1 MKRIICILIAFCIL
15 GVCFAGCSNNIDKT
29 PHSVM
34 AEFFVSPLGDD
45 NNNGTKE
52 DPFLTIEK
60 ARSEVRKITQN
71 MNGDIIVYLDE
82 GTYVLNDTLNFDER
96 DSSTNDFDIIF
107 TAIDGA
113 KPVLSG
119 GTEISGFTL
128 FDRENNIY
136 SAKVEDGF
144 TFRQL
149 YVNGEKAVRARSNTD
164 YSTRI
169 IGASRFDIKSNL
181 IPENLFYDGED
192 ALRPAAYGEI
202 YIAPGEF
209 QEFGNLEKVE
219 LHVLTAWVENILR
232 IKSAR
237 IEEDQVVIRVQDHES
252 KLIFNR
258 MHPNIDGYS
267 YAGTHDFVYYI
278 ENAYELID
286 TDNEWYL
293 DESTNTL
300 YFKAPSGLDMR
311 AASVIAPRL
320 ETLVSVNTS
329 DNSKINNL
337 TFDGITFEYST
348 WNLPSEQGLVEL
360 QAGMFANYCI
370 FSDNDNG
377 ALRPSAGIYVAN
389 THNFTMK
396 NCIVQNMCAAGIDL
410 NYCTDNSLIRDNI
423 IRNISGNGIM
433 IGKFV
438 VDENTDFHVAYNPEN
453 KDEICTDDKIVNNY
467 VHNIG
472 TDYEGSVAIG
482 AGYPKGILIANNEI
496 AYAPYTGISVG
507 FGWTSADNAMS
518 DNKILNNNIHHTS
531 QVLCDAGG
539 IYTLSKQPNSEMSGN
554 YIHDIVL
561 PEWADYATSGI
572 YMDEQTSGYTVKNN
586 VLENAL
592 GVGRNQNGENNYKE
606 NSIYID
612 RERNRDIQKIIDN
625 AGVVGGIEYE
635 IPSPSSQP
643 TDSQADISQSFK
655 LTTLF
660 EDNFEGYETGSFV
673 SKQWIVDE
681 IQSSLVNI
689 KENSKNK
696 YLEIDS
702 NNENTKVNFNQSFGN
717 NVTRFDFMFSKRLS
731 EFQGMYNVIRK
742 TSLDYTSNI
751 TPEFSTTARL
761 ESKGIAETGIHKD
774 IKTKTWYTCKTM
786 VLDSTMYMKIW
797 ERDMEEPTEWD
808 VIRDMEDA
816 VNNDCTLA
824 LEFNAPHGKSVYVDN
839 VKIELIN

>member
-1 MKRIICILIAFCIL
+1 MKRIICLLLSILLI
-15 GVCFAGCSNNIDKT
+15 GVGFMGCANKT
-29 PHSVM
+29 EKPHNVM
-34 AEFFVSPLGDD
+34 AEIFVSPFGDD

-52 DPFLTIEK
+52 SPFLTIEK
-60 ARSEVRKITQN
+60 AQAEVRKINQD
-71 MNGDIIVYLDE
+71 MSGDIIVYLDD
-82 GTYVLNDTLNFDER
+82 GTYVLDDTLIFDER
-96 DSSTNDFDIIF
+96 DSATNDFDIIY
-107 TAIDGA
+107 TAVEGA
-113 KPVLSG
+113 DPVISG
-119 GTEISGFTL
+119 GTEIRGFTL
-128 FDRENNIY
+128 FDSDKNIY
-136 SAKVEDGF
+136 SAKVDAGF

-149 YVNGEKAVRARSNTD
+149 YVNGKKAVRARSNTD

-169 IGASRFDIKSNL
+169 IGASRFDVKGNL

-202 YIAPGEF
+202 YIALNEF
-209 QEFGNLEKVE
+209 QEFNNLEKVE

-237 IEEDQVVIRVQDHES
+237 IEEDQVAIRVQDNES

-258 MHPNIDGYS
+258 LHPNIDGYS
-267 YAGTHDFVYYI
+267 HAGTRDFVYYI

-286 TDNEWYL
+286 TENEWYL
-293 DESTNTL
+293 DESRNTL

-311 AASVIAPRL
+311 SATVTAPRL

-329 DNSKINNL
+329 DNSKVNDL

-396 NCIVQNMCAAGIDL
+396 NCTVQNMGAVGIDL
-410 NYCTDNSLIRDNI
+410 NYGTDNSLIQDNI
-423 IRNISGNGIM
+423 IQHISGNGIM

-438 VDENTDFHVAYNPEN
+438 VDKNTDFHVAYNPEN
-453 KDEICTDDKIVNNY
+453 KGEICTDDSVINNY
-467 VHNIG
+467 VHHIG

-507 FGWTSADNAMS
+507 YGWTSADNAMS
-518 DNKILNNNIHHTS
+518 NNRILNNNIHHTS

-554 YIHDIVL
+554 YIHDIGL
-561 PEWADYATSGI
+561 PEWADYGTNGI
-572 YMDEQTSGYTVKNN
+572 YMDEQTGGYTVKNN

-592 GVGRNQNGENNYKE
+592 GVGRNQNGKNDYRE
-606 NSIYID
+606 NSIYIN
-612 RERNRDIQKIIDN
+612 RERNDKIQKIIDN
-625 AGVVGGIEYE
+625 AGVIGGRNKPEE
-635 IPSPSSQP
+635 LLTSLEP
-643 TDSQADISQSFK
+643 TDAQTDISQSFTLK
-655 LTTLF
+655 TLF
-660 EDNFEGYETGSFV
+660 EDDFESYETGSFISEHWTVGENQDALV
-673 SKQWIVDE
+673 S
-681 IQSSLVNI
+681 I
-689 KENSKNK
+689 KEKSQNK
-696 YLEIDS
+696 FLEIDS
-702 NNENTKVNFNQSFGN
+702 NNENTKVNFNQSFGS
-717 NVTRFDFMFSKRLS
+717 NVTTFDFMFSKSLS
-731 EFQGMYNVIRK
+731 GFLGMYNVIRR
-742 TSLDYTSNI
+742 SALDYTSNI

-761 ESKGIAETGIHKD
+761 ESKGINESGVHKD
-774 IKTKTWYTCKTM
+774 IKYKTWYTCKTM
-786 VLDSTMYMKIW
+786 VYESKMYMKIW
-797 ERDMEEPTEWD
+797 EKDQTEPAEWD
-808 VIRDMEDA
+808 VIKDMEDA
-816 VNNDCTLA
+816 VNNDCMLA

-839 VKIELIN
+839 VKIELID

>member
-1 MKRIICILIAFCIL
+1 MKRIICLLLSICLI
-15 GVCFAGCSNNIDKT
+15 GVVFVGCGNKAEK

-34 AEFFVSPLGDD
+34 AEFFVSPSGDD
-45 NNNGTKE
+45 NNDGSK
-52 DPFLTIEK
+52 DSPFLTIEK
-60 ARSEVRKITQN
+60 AQSEVRKINQD
-71 MNGDIIVYLDE
+71 MNGDIVIYLD
-82 GTYVLNDTLNFDER
+82 GGAYVLKDTLTFDER
-96 DSSTNDFDIIF
+96 DSATNDFDILYK
-107 TAIDGA
+107 AMNGA
-113 KPVLSG
+113 SPVISG
-119 GTEISGFTL
+119 GSEISGFTL
-128 FDRENNIY
+128 FDKENNIY
-136 SAKVEDGF
+136 SAKVDEGF

-169 IGASRFDIKSNL
+169 IGASRFDVKGNL

-209 QEFGNLEKVE
+209 QEFNNLEKVE

-232 IKSAR
+232 IKSAKV
-237 IEEDQVVIRVQDHES
+237 EEDQVAIRVQDHES

-300 YFKAPSGLDMR
+300 YFKAPSDLDMS
-311 AASVIAPRL
+311 AATVTAPRL
-320 ETLVSVNTS
+320 ETIISVNTS
-329 DNSKINNL
+329 DNTKLNNL

-348 WNLPSEQGLVEL
+348 WNYPGENGLVEL
-360 QAGMFANYCI
+360 QAGMYAKYCI

-377 ALRPSAGIYVAN
+377 ALRPAAGIYVAN

-396 NCIVQNMCAAGIDL
+396 NCIVQNMGATGIDL
-410 NYCTDNSLIRDNI
+410 NYGTDNSKIQDNLIQ
-423 IRNISGNGIM
+423 NISGNGIM

-453 KDEICTDDKIVNNY
+453 KDEICTNDQIVNNY
-467 VHNIG
+467 IHHIG

-507 FGWTSADNAMS
+507 YGWTGADNAMS

-561 PEWADYATSGI
+561 PEWADYATNGI

-592 GVGRNQNGENNYKE
+592 GVGRNQNGKNDYQE
-606 NSIYID
+606 NSIYIN
-612 RERNRDIQKIIDN
+612 RERNDKIQKIIDN
-625 AGVVGGIEYE
+625 AGVSGAFAPKEPATAPQMNE
-635 IPSPSSQP
+635 AQ
-643 TDSQADISQSFK
+643 TDITQSFT

-660 EDNFEGYETGSFV
+660 EDDFESYKTGSFISEYWTV
-673 SKQWIVDE
+673 GEGQN
-681 IQSSLVNI
+681 SLVSI
-689 KENSKNK
+689 REKSKNK

-702 NNENTKVNFNQSFGN
+702 NNENTKVNFNQSFAS
-717 NVTRFDFMFSKRLS
+717 NVTTFDFMFSKRLS
-731 EFQGMYNVIRK
+731 EFQGMYNVIRR
-742 TSLDYTSNI
+742 SALDYTSNI
-751 TPEFSTTARL
+751 TPEFSTTVRL
-761 ESKGIAETGIHKD
+761 ESKGINEDGVHKD
-774 IKTKTWYTCKTM
+774 IKYKTWYTCKTM
-786 VLDSTMYMKIW
+786 VYENTMYMKIW
-797 ERDMEEPTEWD
+797 ERGTEEPAEWD
-808 VIRDMEDA
+808 VVKNMEDA
-816 VNNDCTLA
+816 VNNDCMLA
-824 LEFNAPHGKSVYVDN
+824 LEFNAPKGKSVYVDN
-839 VKIELIN
+839 VKIELIG

>member
-396 NCIVQNMCAAGIDL
+396 NCIVQNMGAAGIDL
-410 NYCTDNSLIRDNI
+410 NYGTDNSLIRDNI

-539 IYTLSKQPNSEMSGN
+539 IYTLSKQPNSEMSG
-554 YIHDIVL
+554 
-561 PEWADYATSGI
+561 
-572 YMDEQTSGYTVKNN
+572 
-586 VLENAL
+586 
-592 GVGRNQNGENNYKE
+592 
-606 NSIYID
+606 
-612 RERNRDIQKIIDN
+612 
-625 AGVVGGIEYE
+625 
-635 IPSPSSQP
+635 
-643 TDSQADISQSFK
+643 
-655 LTTLF
+655 
-660 EDNFEGYETGSFV
+660 
-673 SKQWIVDE
+673 
-681 IQSSLVNI
+681 
-689 KENSKNK
+689 
-696 YLEIDS
+696 
-702 NNENTKVNFNQSFGN
+702 
-717 NVTRFDFMFSKRLS
+717 
-731 EFQGMYNVIRK
+731 
-742 TSLDYTSNI
+742 
-751 TPEFSTTARL
+751 
-761 ESKGIAETGIHKD
+761 
-774 IKTKTWYTCKTM
+774 
-786 VLDSTMYMKIW
+786 
-797 ERDMEEPTEWD
+797 
-808 VIRDMEDA
+808 
-816 VNNDCTLA
+816 
-824 LEFNAPHGKSVYVDN
+824 
-839 VKIELIN
+839 

>member
-1 MKRIICILIAFCIL
+1 MKKVVCFLLAFCIL
-15 GVCFAGCSNNIDKT
+15 GVCFVGCSKNDEKI
-29 PHSVM
+29 PHSIM
-34 AEFFVSPLGDD
+34 AEFFVSPSGND
-45 NNNGTKE
+45 NNSGTK
-52 DPFLTIEK
+52 DSPFLTVEK
-60 ARSEVRKITQN
+60 AQAEVRKINQD
-71 MNGDIIVYLDE
+71 MNGDIVVYLED
-82 GTYVLNDTLNFDER
+82 GLYTLYNTLTFDEK
-96 DSSTNDFDIIF
+96 DSATNGFDIIY
-107 TAIDGA
+107 TAAENA
-113 KPVLSG
+113 KPVISG

-128 FDRENNIY
+128 FDAEKNIY
-136 SAKVEDGF
+136 SAKVEEGF

-149 YVNGEKAVRARSNTD
+149 YVNGEKAIRARSNTD

-169 IGASRFDIKSNL
+169 IGASRFDAKGNL
-181 IPENLFYDGED
+181 IHENLFYDGED

-202 YIAPGEF
+202 YINASEF
-209 QEFGNLEKVE
+209 QPFGNLEKVE

-232 IKSAR
+232 IKSAE
-237 IEEDQVVIRVQDHES
+237 IKDGQVTIRVQEHEGR
-252 KLIFNR
+252 LVFNR

-300 YFKAPSGLDMR
+300 YFKAPSDMDMST
-311 AASVIAPRL
+311 ATVTAPRL

-329 DNSKINNL
+329 DGSKMNNL

-348 WNLPSEQGLVEL
+348 WNYPSENGLVEL
-360 QAGMFANYCI
+360 QAGMYANYCI

-377 ALRPSAGIYVAN
+377 GLRPAAGIHVAN
-389 THNFTMK
+389 AHNFTVK
-396 NCIVQNMCAAGIDL
+396 NCIIQNMGAVGIDL
-410 NYCTDNSLIRDNI
+410 NYGTDNSLIKDNI

-438 VDENTDFHVAYNPEN
+438 VDEKTDFHVAYNPQN

-467 VHNIG
+467 IHNIG

-496 AYAPYTGISVG
+496 AFAPYTGISVG
-507 FGWTSADNAMS
+507 YGWTSDDNAMS
-518 DNKILNNNIHHTS
+518 GNKILNNNIHHTS

-561 PEWADYATSGI
+561 PEWADYATNGI

-592 GVGRNQNGENNYKE
+592 GVGRNQNGENDYQEK
-606 NSIYID
+606 SIYID
-612 RERNRDIQKIIDN
+612 RERNDKIQKIIDN
-625 AGVVGGIEYE
+625 AGVINGVDYE
-635 IPSPSSQP
+635 IPSPP
-643 TDSQADISQSFK
+643 LPDGSQADIPQSFT

-660 EDNFEGYETGSFV
+660 EDDFEGYEGGSFISV
-673 SKQWIVDE
+673 HWTVGE
-681 IQSSLVNI
+681 GQSDLVNI
-689 KENSKNK
+689 KEKSQNK

-717 NVTRFDFMFSKRLS
+717 NVTTFDFMFSKRLS
-731 EFQGMYNVIRK
+731 ESQGMYNVIRR
-742 TSLDYTSNI
+742 SALDYTSNI

-761 ESKGIAETGIHKD
+761 ESKGIAETGVHKD

-786 VLDSTMYMKIW
+786 VYEGTMYMKIW
-797 ERDMEEPTEWD
+797 ERDKAEPAEWD
-808 VIRDMEDA
+808 VIRDMENA

-824 LEFNAPHGKSVYVDN
+824 LEFNAPAGKGVYVDN
-839 VKIELIN
+839 VTIELIS